1 MNEDIEAYKAKIG
14 LQSESSEARLQKT
27 EKYTA
32 LCKVAAKGT
41 ELTDSQWQQVY
52 ILVIDIFP
60 GFYKFISGESF
71 KLTENE
77 FKTCILIRLHF
88 NPKIVANMMGLSPSS
103 ISKIRINLL
112 MKIFGMTGKPRDL
125 DELLLQYV

>member
-1 MNEDIEAYKAKIG
+1 MA
-14 LQSESSEARLQKT
+14 QKN
-27 EKYTA
+27 
-32 LCKVAAKGT
+32 LLVIV
-41 ELTDSQWQQVY
+41 LWQQVY